1 MPISTDRFEEMDEDH
16 DAPSPGTNADEIH
29 SFLEANADQAFTQ
42 SEIAEATDVKRGS
55 VGPTL
60 VRLRESGRVDHR
72 GQYWRISDHEQSL
85 NDAVDHG
92 GSVAASHELDS
103 FEYDE
108 WMEHAVDPRE
118 AREQ

>member
-1 MPISTDRFEEMDEDH
+1 MPISTDRFEDIDEDD
-16 DAPSPGTNADEIH
+16 DAPSPGTNADVIL
-29 SFLEANADQAFTQ
+29 SFLAANADQAFAQ

-85 NDAVDHG
+85 SGAVAHG
-92 GSVAASHELDS
+92 GSVAARHETDT

-108 WMEHAVDPRE
+108 CMEHAVDPRE
-118 AREQ
+118 SREQ

>member
-1 MPISTDRFEEMDEDH
+1 MPISTDRFEEINDDG
-16 DAPSPGTNADEIH
+16 DATSPGTNADEIL
-29 SFLEANADQAFTQ
+29 SFLEANADQAYTQ

-72 GQYWRISDHEQSL
+72 GKYWRISDHERSMD
-85 NDAVDHG
+85 DAVDHAG
-92 GSVAASHELDS
+92 AVAASHEEES

-108 WMEHAVDPRE
+108 WMDHAVDPRE
-118 AREQ
+118 NRE